1 MRFGIKQNGTLI
13 SMVLLKERPR
23 YCRFKSW
30 TPELGNN
37 AVAPR
42 WESASNFSTNTV
54 GNSWYVEDG
63 TYVRLQ
69 RIGLSYDFRELTER
83 LGLTKLKIGLAAN
96 NIWTI
101 TNYGGIDPG
110 VGGGVDTNF
119 GIDIGNYP
127 VSPPIF
133 NQL

>member
-1 MRFGIKQNGTLI
+1 
-13 SMVLLKERPR
+13 
-23 YCRFKSW
+23 
-30 TPELGNN
+30 LGNN
-37 AVAPR
+37 AEAPI

-63 TYVRLQ
+63 SYVRLQ
-69 RIGLSYDFRELTER
+69 RLALSYDFRGELTDK

-101 TNYGGIDPG
+101 TDYSGIDPG
-110 VGGGVDTNF
+110 VGGGADTNF

-127 VSPPIF
+127 VAPQYLINF
-133 NQL
+133 EIGI